1 MRSRLTA
8 VALAMLVAIP
18 AMATQPNPSQKQ
30 RELIEQILD
39 ITKPERVVKE
49 VVDGMLGRMQAEME
63 KQQRTPN
70 PEDKK
75 DFERYREL
83 VGQKLDYRAL
93 VREIYTPLY
102 AKYLDEQ
109 QLADLVAFYKSPT
122 GAHVLEVLPQI
133 EREAMQSNFDS
144 LSAKVTEV
152 LKQVE
157 DERHKRTPWEPTI
170 ADMRAVATAVEA
182 YATDENKY
190 PDAATWSDLGKVLSP
205 TYIKTMP
212 QKDGWGNEYAYVV
225 SDDKARYRIVSSGA
239 DGVFEWDSRRI
250 APLTKA
256 QQNAAPDAPVPE
268 PKYSDRLED
277 DIIFADGVFAQ
288 MPKVAKALK
297 DD

>member
-1 MRSRLTA
+1 MRTRFTS
-8 VALAMLVAIP
+8 VALALLVAIP
-18 AMATQPNPSQKQ
+18 AIATQPNPSQKQ
-30 RELIEQILD
+30 RDLIEQILD
-39 ITKPERVVKE
+39 ITKPERLVKE
-49 VVDGMLGRMQAEME
+49 VVDGMLVRMQQEME
-63 KQQRTPN
+63 KQQGASN
-70 PEDKK
+70 AEDKK

-83 VGQKLDYRAL
+83 VGQKLDYRAW

-122 GAHVLEVLPQI
+122 GSHVLEVLPQI

-144 LSAKVTEV
+144 LTGKITEV

-157 DERHKRTPWEPTI
+157 EERHKRTPWEPTM
-170 ADMRAVATAVEA
+170 ADVRTVATAVEA
-182 YATDENKY
+182 YSTDENKY

-205 TYIKTMP
+205 TYVKTMP

-225 SDDKARYRIVSSGA
+225 SDDKQRYRIVSSGA

-250 APLTKA
+250 VPLTKA
-256 QQNAAPDAPVPE
+256 QQNAAPDAPLPE

-277 DIIFADGVFAQ
+277 DIIYADGAFVQ
-288 MPKVAKALK
+288 LPKVAKSLK